1 MKKNYLLLLLLG
13 LTFFIL
19 LTGCVHTQPKT
30 LTESETLANQQVPQD
45 DLNELMRYYHLLQQ
59 KSALELAWEY
69 NYAHSHYKNS
79 TEIQE
84 RYKFLML
91 LLLPNSQF
99 GNTQSALDMLENPP
113 EMIEPSSNLA
123 AFRDILLA
131 LLKEQQSATDQ
142 QQHLAAKLRAA
153 EIQVKALQEK
163 INVIKDIEKNLMR
176 RNAL

>member
-1 MKKNYLLLLLLG
+1 MIKNYLLLLLG

-19 LTGCVHTQPKT
+19 LTGCMHTPPKA
-30 LTESETLANQQVPQD
+30 LAESEILAKQQVSQD
-45 DLNELMRYYHLLQQ
+45 DLNELMHYYHLLRQ

-69 NYAHSHYKNS
+69 NYANNHYKNS
-79 TEIQE
+79 AEMQE

-91 LLLPNSQF
+91 LLLPNTQF
-99 GNTQSALDMLENPP
+99 RNVQSALDMLENLP

-131 LLKEQQSATDQ
+131 LLKEQQSATDRQ
-142 QQHLAAKLRAA
+142 QQLAAKLRAT

-163 INVIKDIEKNLMR
+163 IDVIKDLEKNLMR